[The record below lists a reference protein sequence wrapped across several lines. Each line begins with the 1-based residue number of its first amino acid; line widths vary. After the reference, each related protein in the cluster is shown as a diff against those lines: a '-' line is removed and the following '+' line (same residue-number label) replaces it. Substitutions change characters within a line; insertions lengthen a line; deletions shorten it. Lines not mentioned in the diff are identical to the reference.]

1 MFWLNSRSALV
12 TATSLSRGWHPFS
25 RTYGANLP
33 SSLTNVVSATPYHAL
48 VGAPVSVLGT
58 DRTTGSRG
66 IFTGSKHRQKGPEG
80 PRVAHSP
87 RSRHDGTPEASAF
100 TRTGKCGPRS
110 SQRLTPG
117 QKSLWRRNI
126 NLLPFRVLRLRA
138 HLGPANPRLTIIV
151 EETWPFRRSGFS
163 PLFAVTHTRI
173 LVPTRS
179 TRAHARASTR
189 AGHHPTQCPCGAAG
203 VSVIGLAPSI
213 FRAHDLDQ

>member
-33 SSLTNVVSATPYHAL
+33 SSLTYVVSATPDHTL

-58 DRTTGSRG
+58 DKESGPRR
-66 IFTGSKHRQKGPEG
+66 IFTGSGHRRKAPEG
-80 PRVAHSP
+80 ARVAHSP
-87 RSRHDGTPEASAF
+87 RSRHDGTPGVSAV

-110 SQRLTPG
+110 LKRFASRQGSP
-117 QKSLWRRNI
+117 WRRNI

-151 EETWPFRRSGFS
+151 EETWPFRRNGFS

-179 TRAHARASTR
+179 TRAHTLASTH
-189 AGHHPTQCPCGAAG
+189 AGHHPTPCAFGAAG